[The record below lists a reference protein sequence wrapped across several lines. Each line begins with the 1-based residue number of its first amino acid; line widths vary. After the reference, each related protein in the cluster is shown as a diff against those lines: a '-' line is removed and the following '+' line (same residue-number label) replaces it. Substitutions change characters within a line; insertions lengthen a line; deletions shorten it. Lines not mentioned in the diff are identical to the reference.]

1 MNPRPLEAAL
11 DPDLRMSAA
20 ALQRAAL
27 RAREVALQTGT
38 TLVVSGPGVVQ
49 TLPSPQAAL
58 GSSTE
63 VREPLSRY
71 PGRS

>member
-11 DPDLRMSAA
+11 DPDLRMSAE

-38 TLVVSGPGVVQ
+38 ALVVSGTGVVQ
-49 TLPSPQAAL
+49 TLPSLQTAL
-58 GSSTE
+58 GSQTE
-63 VREPLSRY
+63 VREPIARY